1 MNVSSVLRISALL
14 TVLVGMSPVCNAM
27 DSDTSTVHTAQVIY
41 CDLCDGIRLNSSW
54 YGKPMIHWADPVATA
69 RRRRWGKSKDPTD
82 PVATTRQRA

>member
-27 DSDTSTVHTAQVIY
+27 DSDTSTVHTAQ
-41 CDLCDGIRLNSSW
+41 IRLNSSW